1 MSLDI
6 SVIIVS
12 WKVKERLRA
21 NLSAL
26 MPALNSL
33 SAEVFVVD
41 NNSQDGS
48 AEMVAKEFP
57 KARLIANRENLG
69 FAKANNQAIKEAKG
83 NFILLLNPDMLVFP
97 ETIKDMFAWM
107 KANPQAVV
115 AACRLETESGDLL
128 PHVRR
133 FPRLSDQL
141 AIVLKLPHLFPSLL
155 DAYLCKNFDYG
166 QASKVDSVRGAFF
179 MINRA
184 AWQDISS
191 SVLPLLDER
200 YFIWFEEV
208 DFCRQVY
215 KNGGEVWYT
224 PAARCLDY
232 VGRSFN
238 QVGVSRKQLY
248 FQDSM
253 LKYFQKWEP
262 YWQYYVLK
270 SIWPFGRFLAKI
282 FS

>member
-1 MSLDI
+1 MSLDV

-270 SIWPFGRFLAKI
+270 SIWPLGRFLAKI

>member
-1 MSLDI
+1 MSLDV

-97 ETIKDMFAWM
+97 ETIKDMLAWM
-107 KANPQAVV
+107 KASPQAVV

-184 AWQDISS
+184 AWQDISAS
-191 SVLPLLDER
+191 ALPLLDER

-262 YWQYYVLK
+262 YWQYYALK

>member
-1 MSLDI
+1 MSLDV

>member
-57 KARLIANRENLG
+57 TARLIANRENLG

-97 ETIKDMFAWM
+97 ETIKDMLAWM
-107 KANPQAVV
+107 KASPQAVV

-184 AWQDISS
+184 AWQDISA

-262 YWQYYVLK
+262 HWQYYALK
-270 SIWPFGRFLAKI
+270 SIWPLGRFLAKI

>member
-26 MPALNSL
+26 MPALNGL

-57 KARLIANRENLG
+57 TARLIVNRENLG

-97 ETIKDMFAWM
+97 GTIKDMLAWM

-141 AIVLKLPHLFPSLL
+141 VIVLKFPHLFPSLL

-166 QASKVDSVRGAFF
+166 QASKVDSIRGAFF
-179 MINRA
+179 MINSA
-184 AWQDISS
+184 AWQNISAS
-191 SVLPLLDER
+191 ALPLLDER

-232 VGRSFN
+232 VGQSFS
-238 QVGVSRKQLY
+238 QIKVRYKQHY
-248 FQDSM
+248 VQDSM
-253 LKYFQKWEP
+253 LKYFQKWHP
-262 YWQYYVLK
+262 HWQYYILK
-270 SIWPFGRFLAKI
+270 SAWPIGHFLVRL
-282 FS
+282 FT

>member
-1 MSLDI
+1 MSLDV

-26 MPALNSL
+26 LPALNGL

-48 AEMVAKEFP
+48 VEMVVKEFP
-57 KARLIANRENLG
+57 AVSLIANRENLG
-69 FAKANNQAIKEAKG
+69 FAQANNQVIKEAKG
-83 NFILLLNPDMLVFP
+83 GFILLLNPDMLVFP
-97 ETIKDMFAWM
+97 ETIKDILAWM
-107 KANPQAVV
+107 KAKPQAVV

-166 QASKVDSVRGAFF
+166 QASKVDSIRGAFF

-184 AWQDISS
+184 AWQNIAAAA
-191 SVLPLLDER
+191 LPLLDER

-270 SIWPFGRFLAKI
+270 GIWPIGRFLAKI